1 MEQFGAKSQ
10 KSDYFPSDARLLCPQ
25 DPVVRRNVKFKVYHA
40 VRQRGRHPV
49 GNGLVLFAVARRYD
63 TPAVGQTV
71 FPDSPVQYK
80 LVTGGLNQWRRSV
93 QFIKEDDALFRIVRS
108 RKKSGRTPLRASV
121 FKTGKPSEID
131 GIEQNRTDITQGH
144 AAIRSDFGHNLAFA
158 HARCA
163 PEKYRLVSGK
173 KRMER

>member
-1 MEQFGAKSQ
+1 MRFASAEGIRWVTALSFS
-10 KSDYFPSDARLLCPQ
+10 RLPAAMISS
-25 DPVVRRNVKFKVYHA
+25 RRA
-40 VRQRGRHPV
+40 DGI
-49 GNGLVLFAVARRYD
+49 
-63 TPAVGQTV
+63 
-71 FPDSPVQYK
+71 PDSLSSTE

-131 GIEQNRTDITQGH
+131 GIEQNRADITQGH

>member
-1 MEQFGAKSQ
+1 M
-10 KSDYFPSDARLLCPQ
+10 
-25 DPVVRRNVKFKVYHA
+25 
-40 VRQRGRHPV
+40 

-121 FKTGKPSEID
+121 FKTGKPLGDSD

-144 AAIRSDFGHNLAFA
+144 AAIRSDFGTTWLCP
-158 HARCA
+158 RRA
-163 PEKYRLVSGK
+163 PREIPVGERKEAYGALKKSEKES
-173 KRMER
+173 

>member
-1 MEQFGAKSQ
+1 MPCSGSPGPGRKAGGHHS
-10 KSDYFPSDARLLCPQ
+10 ARP
-25 DPVVRRNVKFKVYHA
+25 
-40 VRQRGRHPV
+40 
-49 GNGLVLFAVARRYD
+49 
-63 TPAVGQTV
+63 
-71 FPDSPVQYK
+71 
-80 LVTGGLNQWRRSV
+80 
-93 QFIKEDDALFRIVRS
+93 
-108 RKKSGRTPLRASV
+108 V

-131 GIEQNRTDITQGH
+131 GIEQNRADITQGH

>member
-1 MEQFGAKSQ
+1 MPCSGIA
-10 KSDYFPSDARLLCPQ
+10 
-25 DPVVRRNVKFKVYHA
+25 
-40 VRQRGRHPV
+40 
-49 GNGLVLFAVARRYD
+49 
-63 TPAVGQTV
+63 
-71 FPDSPVQYK
+71 
-80 LVTGGLNQWRRSV
+80 
-93 QFIKEDDALFRIVRS
+93 RS

-131 GIEQNRTDITQGH
+131 GIEQNRADITQGH